1 MRLSGIR
8 KPPQFGR
15 KFPAGGRNGL
25 EGWKT
30 GAAFGRGLPYRM
42 RRPGTE
48 MSCGNTISHKEG
60 SREMAFTVFYTVQ
73 INDVATKIFE
83 AAGGKAVVTDHFFD
97 EAGYIE
103 ELKQLQPEAIMCRT
117 EPVTAA
123 MMDAAGPNL
132 KVIGKQGAGL
142 DNIDIEAATAR
153 KIRVVY
159 APGQNAQSVAEQAAF
174 LMLACARRFN
184 YVDRQFRSGNY
195 KVRFGLEHTYELQG
209 KTLGLVGCGR
219 IGRMLATIA
228 KHGFGMNVI
237 GYDPYLKQEQLGDLI
252 TLVENQDEVFKQA
265 DFVSLHTPLT
275 PETEHSIGMREF
287 KLMKPTASFINASR
301 GEVVN
306 EAELIQA
313 MQEGVINC
321 AGLDVTEK
329 EPLPLDSPL
338 YSLDNVILTPHTAAT
353 TEQSVIR
360 CCETVANDIC
370 AVIDGKD
377 AKFAANKF

>member
-1 MRLSGIR
+1 
-8 KPPQFGR
+8 
-15 KFPAGGRNGL
+15 
-25 EGWKT
+25 
-30 GAAFGRGLPYRM
+30 
-42 RRPGTE
+42 
-48 MSCGNTISHKEG
+48 
-60 SREMAFTVFYTVQ
+60 MAFTVFYTVQ
-73 INDVATKIFE
+73 INKAATDIFE
-83 AAGGKAVVTDHFFD
+83 AAGGKTVVTNHFFD

-103 ELKQLQPEAIMCRT
+103 ELKELKPEAIMCRT

-142 DNIDIEAATAR
+142 DNIDIPAATER
-153 KIRVVY
+153 GIRVVY

-174 LMLACARRFN
+174 LMLACARRYQ
-184 YVDRQFRSGNY
+184 YVDKQFRSGNY

-228 KHGFGMNVI
+228 KCGFGMNVI
-237 GYDPYLKQEQLGDLI
+237 GYDPFLKQDQLGDLI

-265 DFVSLHTPLT
+265 DFVSLHTPL
-275 PETEHSIGMREF
+275 TEHSIGMREF

-306 EAELIQA
+306 EKEMIEA
-313 MQEGVINC
+313 MEQGVINC

-353 TEQSVIR
+353 TEQSVLR

-370 AVIDGKD
+370 AVLAGKD

>member
-1 MRLSGIR
+1 
-8 KPPQFGR
+8 
-15 KFPAGGRNGL
+15 
-25 EGWKT
+25 
-30 GAAFGRGLPYRM
+30 
-42 RRPGTE
+42 
-48 MSCGNTISHKEG
+48 
-60 SREMAFTVFYTVQ
+60 
-73 INDVATKIFE
+73 
-83 AAGGKAVVTDHFFD
+83 
-97 EAGYIE
+97 
-103 ELKQLQPEAIMCRT
+103 MCRT
-117 EPVTAA
+117 EPITAA

-142 DNIDIEAATAR
+142 DNIDIAAATER

-174 LMLACARRFN
+174 LMLACARRYN

-195 KVRFGLEHTYELQG
+195 KVRFGLTNTYELQG

-228 KHGFGMNVI
+228 KCGFGMNVI
-237 GYDPYLKQEQLGDLI
+237 GYDPFLKQEQLGDLI
-252 TLVENQDEVFKQA
+252 TLVESQDEVFKQA

-313 MQEGVINC
+313 MQENVITC

-370 AVIDGKD
+370 AVVDGKD